1 MNRSERGKVICRRI
15 GCHKHKNKAATHY
28 WAAAFCLEKK
38 ENENAVGNG
47 VLAKDSSF

>member
-1 MNRSERGKVICRRI
+1 MNRSERGKVICRHI

-28 WAAAFCLEKK
+28 WAAAFYLEK
-38 ENENAVGNG
+38 ENENTVGNG